1 MNSGPHGYSQ
11 RPPQIQQPP
20 YQPDSHNSQYN
31 ANRSTTAPIHPP
43 PNYRPPLLAGS
54 SYHTIQPQYYGH
66 QGSFPK
72 EDKKA
77 DVAQNL
83 SGNPPNNIQLQALAQ
98 MLLKQQ
104 RQ

>member
-1 MNSGPHGYSQ
+1 
-11 RPPQIQQPP
+11 
-20 YQPDSHNSQYN
+20 
-31 ANRSTTAPIHPP
+31 
-43 PNYRPPLLAGS
+43 LAGS